1 MTTSCSDYSIWQSS
15 VKDIWQIVI
24 IIIIIIIKIIIISLT
39 IETLLLYYNIRLAL
53 YHYFYDYTIPMASS
67 WVGNRIEPK
76 LTELRFRCYMP
87 VINP

>member
-1 MTTSCSDYSIWQSS
+1 MATSCSVYSIWQSS

-24 IIIIIIIKIIIISLT
+24 IIIIIIISLT